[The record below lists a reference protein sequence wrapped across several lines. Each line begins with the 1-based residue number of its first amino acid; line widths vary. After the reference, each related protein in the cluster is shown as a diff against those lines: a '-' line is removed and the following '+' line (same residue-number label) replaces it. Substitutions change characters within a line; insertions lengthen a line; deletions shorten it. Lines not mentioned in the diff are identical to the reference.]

1 MTFTH
6 EVGHII
12 GGTCCGGT
20 IQSADLLP
28 WHLPYSIFD
37 PDPYPLVTLWAG
49 PLLGIFVPVAIA
61 ILIRRQWMW
70 FIAHFCVLANG
81 TYIAAG
87 WFQGDRYLDTTKLIE
102 NGSSPMAVAAYCVI
116 TMSYGYLAFRRSCL
130 QVLAEPT
137 TSKRLIS
144 PSTVDLH

>member
-6 EVGHII
+6 EVGHVI

-20 IQSADLLP
+20 LQSADLLP

-49 PLLGIFVPVAIA
+49 PLLGIVVPVAIA
-61 ILIRRQWMW
+61 ILIRRDWMW
-70 FIAHFCVLANG
+70 FIANFCVLANG

-87 WFQGDRYLDTTKLIE
+87 WIQGDRYLDTTKLIE
-102 NGSSPMAVAAYCVI
+102 RGSSPIAVAAYCSI
-116 TMSYGYLAFRRSCL
+116 TMCYGDLAFRRSCL
-130 QVLAEPT
+130 QVLVEPT
-137 TSKRLIS
+137 TSKSSLTSS
-144 PSTVDLH
+144 PGD